1 MRVLITTV
9 KEASVEVFDKK
20 VAAIGHGLLLLV
32 GFTDGDDEEICR
44 KMAEKVIN
52 LRIFADEHM
61 MTNLSIC
68 DVKGDLLSVSQ
79 FTLYADAS
87 KGRRPSFV
95 QAMSPNQAQNLYEY
109 FNQQLELLYR
119 PVSTGIFGAYMKVYS
134 INDGPFTI
142 MLDSKDLKL

>member
-20 VAAIGHGLLLLV
+20 VAAIGRGLLLLV

-44 KMAEKVIN
+44 KMAEKIIN

-61 MTNLSIC
+61 MTNLSIS

-109 FNQQLELLYR
+109 FNQQLEILYR